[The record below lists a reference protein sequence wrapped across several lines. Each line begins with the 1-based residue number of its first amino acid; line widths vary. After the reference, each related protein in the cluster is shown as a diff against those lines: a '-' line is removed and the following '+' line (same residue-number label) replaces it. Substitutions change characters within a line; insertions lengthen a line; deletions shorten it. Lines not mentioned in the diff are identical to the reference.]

1 MIPRV
6 GLFLQFLVTLVPVI
20 SALDVPEN
28 VKDFYDHVR
37 GKGKCGNVL
46 KGGFNSMDGDSGDF
60 GYCGDYLEKYN
71 IIYIQGK
78 KGQLTNMDIDCDGAQ
93 TSGDGRCAS
102 STDTQSQTTFKSR
115 LSSWGNGDLNSYIH
129 PYVVFGNE
137 GSKPNWPNFD
147 PKEYGVEPLSVMAIV
162 CNNQLFYGVW
172 GDTNGDDGDQPMV
185 GEASIALATS
195 CFGNG
200 VNGNQG
206 HDENDV
212 LYIAFTGQD
221 AAPGANGANW
231 SASTSAEFSSS
242 INQLGNKLVERVGS
256 GTNLNARANKAVLF
270 SAYLL
275 GLFWIIS

>member
-6 GLFLQFLVTLVPVI
+6 GFFLQPLATLIPVI

-37 GKGKCGNVL
+37 GKGKCGHVL

-78 KGQLTNMDIDCDGAQ
+78 SGQLTNMDIDCDGAQ
-93 TSGDGRCAS
+93 SSGDGRCAS
-102 STDTQSQTTFKSR
+102 STDTQSQTSFKSR
-115 LSSWGNGDLNSYIH
+115 LSSWGYGDLNSYIH

-147 PKEYGVEPLSVMAIV
+147 PKEHGIEPLSVMAIV
-162 CNNQLFYGVW
+162 CNNQLFYGIW

-206 HDENDV
+206 HDDNDV

-231 SASTSAEFSSS
+231 SASTAAEFSSS
-242 INQLGNKLVERVGS
+242 INDLGNKLVERVGS
-256 GTNLNARANKAVLF
+256 GSNLKARANKAVLF

-275 GLFWIIS
+275 GLIWIIS

>member
-1 MIPRV
+1 MILRV
-6 GLFLQFLVTLVPVI
+6 GFFFQFLVTLVPII

-242 INQLGNKLVERVGS
+242 IDQLGNRLVERVGS
-256 GTNLNARANKAVLF
+256 GANLNARADKAVLF

>member
-6 GLFLQFLVTLVPVI
+6 VFFQFLVTLVPVI
-20 SALDVPEN
+20 TALDVPES

-93 TSGDGRCAS
+93 TSGDGRCVS

-162 CNNQLFYGVW
+162 CNNQLVR
-172 GDTNGDDGDQPMV
+172 
-185 GEASIALATS
+185 S
-195 CFGNG
+195 C
-200 VNGNQG
+200 
-206 HDENDV
+206 
-212 LYIAFTGQD
+212 LYFI
-221 AAPGANGANW
+221 
-231 SASTSAEFSSS
+231 
-242 INQLGNKLVERVGS
+242 
-256 GTNLNARANKAVLF
+256 
-270 SAYLL
+270 
-275 GLFWIIS
+275 